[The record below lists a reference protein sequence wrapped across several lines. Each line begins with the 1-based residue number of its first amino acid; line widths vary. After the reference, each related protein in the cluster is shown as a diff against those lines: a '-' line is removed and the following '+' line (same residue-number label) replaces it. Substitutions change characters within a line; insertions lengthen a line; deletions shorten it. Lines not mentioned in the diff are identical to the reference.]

1 MLWSNTLK
9 SSQCIASKEAN
20 LVCLWKLHVYTL
32 CPSMKLP
39 CASRPYAAKHF
50 VVLAGDNEYLYTFM
64 ILEFSGL

>member
-1 MLWSNTLK
+1 M
-9 SSQCIASKEAN
+9 
-20 LVCLWKLHVYTL
+20 YTL